1 MAFSD
6 LRQGMAHRWQSRAED
21 VSAFAGKDIFL
32 YGAGNLGKKL
42 KAALEASGI
51 PVKGMIDRRA
61 AALRAQGIDALTLE
75 ETADVPKERSI
86 VILSAL
92 FSLEEE
98 PFLRDSLA
106 KAGFLLVLALH
117 ELDWRSFESDAFC
130 RNIFIGDYDIE
141 RDFARDEADV
151 LAAYELWQT
160 QAERDYYMT
169 HIEAYLRG
177 DFSIFPDPLPI
188 RLQYAA
194 HDVPEDVDMRFFVDC
209 GAFDGDTL
217 RALSAAGREIHDYL
231 AFEPQQELGA
241 RIHASAE
248 ELAIPRATIV
258 PCGVSSK
265 VQQVR
270 FGAAQEGKSAV
281 KREAAGENVI
291 QCVAL
296 DTMLAGEA
304 PTFIKM
310 DIEGM
315 EIEALRGA
323 ERLIREHHP
332 QLAICI
338 YHDMSHIWRIPL
350 LLREFCG
357 GYRFYIRNYQYM
369 GLETVVYAFAD
380 GE

>member
-1 MAFSD
+1 MRFSD
-6 LRQGMAHRWQSRAED
+6 LRSHMAQKWQSRAVD
-21 VSAFAGKDIFL
+21 ISSFAGKKIFL

-42 KAALEASGI
+42 KTALEAAGI
-51 PVKGMIDRRA
+51 HIKGMIDRRA
-61 AALRAQGIDALTLE
+61 ADLRAQGFDALTLE
-75 ETADVPKERSI
+75 ETASMPKEQS
-86 VILSAL
+86 VVLLAAL

-98 PFLRDSLA
+98 PRLRDALA
-106 KAGFLLVLALH
+106 KAGFSCVFALH
-117 ELDWRSFESDAFC
+117 ELDWRSFDSAAFC

-141 RDFARDEADV
+141 REFARDEDDV
-151 LAAYELWQT
+151 LTAYELWQT

-177 DFSIFPDPLPI
+177 DFSIFPAPLPL

-194 HDVPEDVDMRFFVDC
+194 HDVPEKADMHFFVDC

-217 RALSAAGREIHDYL
+217 RALSAAGREMHDYF
-231 AFEPQQELGA
+231 AFEPQQELVT
-241 RIHASAE
+241 RIHAAAE
-248 ELAIPRATIV
+248 ELAIPRAVIV
-258 PCGVSSK
+258 PCGVSSTT
-265 VQQVR
+265 QQIR
-270 FGAAQEGKSAV
+270 FGAAEEGKSAV
-281 KREAAGENVI
+281 KRDAAGENVI
-291 QCVAL
+291 QCTAL
-296 DTMLAGEA
+296 DTMLAGTP

-323 ERLIREHHP
+323 QKLIREHHP
-332 QLAICI
+332 QLAICV

-350 LLREFCG
+350 LLREFYG
-357 GYRFYIRNYQYM
+357 GYRFYLRNYQYM

>member
-1 MAFSD
+1 MRFAD
-6 LRQGMAHRWQSRAED
+6 LRRAMSARWHSRAVDVSSFAHR
-21 VSAFAGKDIFL
+21 DIFL

-42 KAALEASGI
+42 KASLEEAGI
-51 PVKGMIDRRA
+51 SVKSLIDRRA
-61 AALRAQGIDALTLE
+61 AALREQGVDALTLE
-75 ETADVPKERSI
+75 EMAAVPKEESV

-92 FSLEEE
+92 FSLEDE
-98 PFLRDSLA
+98 PALREVLQT
-106 KAGFLLVLALH
+106 AGFPLVVALH
-117 ELDWRSFESDAFC
+117 ELDWRSFDSASFC

-141 RDFARDEADV
+141 RDFAGDEEAV
-151 LAAYELWQT
+151 LAAYVLWQT
-160 QAERDYYMT
+160 EADRFFYMT

-177 DFSIFPDPLPI
+177 DFSIFPAPLPL

-194 HDVPEDVDMRFFVDC
+194 HDVPEQVNMRFFVDC

-217 RALSAAGREIHDYL
+217 RALSAAGRKIRDYL

-241 RIHASAE
+241 RIRASAE
-248 ELAIPRATIV
+248 ALAIPRAMIV
-258 PCGVSSK
+258 PCGVSSTT
-265 VQQVR
+265 QQIR
-270 FGAAQEGKSAV
+270 FGTAQEGKSAV
-281 KREAAGENVI
+281 KREAAGEHVI
-291 QCVAL
+291 QCVSL
-296 DTMLAGEA
+296 DTMLAGEV

-323 ERLIREHHP
+323 ETLIRTHHP
-332 QLAICI
+332 QLAICV

-350 LLREFCG
+350 LLREFYG
-357 GYRFYIRNYQYM
+357 GYRFYVRNYQYM

>member
-1 MAFSD
+1 MKFAE
-6 LRQGMAHRWQSRAED
+6 LRDGMAQMWRSRAVD
-21 VSAFAGKDIFL
+21 VSSFAGRDIFL

-42 KAALEASGI
+42 KASLEASGI
-51 PVKGMIDRRA
+51 LVKGLIDRRA
-61 AALRAQGIDALTLE
+61 AVLREQGIDALTLE
-75 ETADVPKERSI
+75 ETADVPKESSI
-86 VILSAL
+86 VILAAL
-92 FSLEEE
+92 FSLEDE
-98 PFLRDSLA
+98 PRLRDSLA
-106 KAGFLLVLALH
+106 KAGFPRVVALH
-117 ELDWRSFESDAFC
+117 ELDWQSFNSAAFC

-141 RDFARDEADV
+141 REFARDEADV

-177 DFSIFPDPLPI
+177 DFSIFPDPLSL

-194 HDVPEDVDMRFFVDC
+194 HDVPEEVDMRFFVDC

-217 RALSAAGREIHDYL
+217 RALSAAGRKIHDYL

-248 ELAIPRATIV
+248 ALAIPRAMIV
-258 PCGVSSK
+258 PCGISSK
-265 VQQVR
+265 VQQIR
-270 FGAAQEGKSAV
+270 FGTAEEGKSAV
-281 KREAAGENVI
+281 KRDAAGESVI
-291 QCVAL
+291 QCTTL
-296 DTMLAGEA
+296 DTMLSGMP

-323 ERLIREHHP
+323 EKLIREYHP
-332 QLAICI
+332 QLAICV

-350 LLREFCG
+350 LLREFYG
-357 GYRFYIRNYQYM
+357 GYRLYLRNYQYM

>member
-1 MAFSD
+1 MRFSELRGDMA
-6 LRQGMAHRWQSRAED
+6 QIWQSRAVD
-21 VSAFAGKDIFL
+21 VSSFAGRDIFL

-42 KAALEASGI
+42 KASLEVSGI
-51 PVKGMIDRRA
+51 LVKGLIDRRA
-61 AALRAQGIDALTLE
+61 AVLRAQGIDVLTLK
-75 ETADVPKERSI
+75 ETATVPKERSI
-86 VILSAL
+86 VILAAL

-98 PFLRDSLA
+98 PVLRDSLT
-106 KAGFLLVLALH
+106 KAGFSRVVALH
-117 ELDWRSFESDAFC
+117 EIDWQSFDSAAFC
-130 RNIFIGDYDIE
+130 RNIFIGDYDIK

-151 LAAYELWQT
+151 LAAYALWQT

-177 DFSIFPDPLPI
+177 DFSIFPAPLPL

-194 HDVPEDVDMRFFVDC
+194 HDVPEEVDMRFFVDC

-217 RALSAAGREIHDYL
+217 RALSAAGRKIHDYL

-241 RIHASAE
+241 RIRASAE
-248 ELAIPRATIV
+248 ALAIPRAMIV
-258 PCGVSSK
+258 PCGISSK
-265 VQQVR
+265 VQQIR
-270 FGAAQEGKSAV
+270 FGTAQEGKSAV
-281 KREAAGENVI
+281 KREATGAHVI
-291 QCVAL
+291 QCVSL
-296 DTMLAGEA
+296 DTMFAGEA

-315 EIEALRGA
+315 EIDALRGA
-323 ERLIREHHP
+323 ENLIRVHHP
-332 QLAICI
+332 QLAICV

-350 LLREFCG
+350 LLREFYS
-357 GYRFYIRNYQYM
+357 GYRFYLRNYQYM

>member
-1 MAFSD
+1 MRFSD
-6 LRQGMAHRWQSRAED
+6 LRSGMLQKWQSRAVD
-21 VSAFAGKDIFL
+21 VSSFAGADIFL

-42 KAALEASGI
+42 RMSLEASGI

-61 AALRAQGIDALTLE
+61 ANLRVQGIDALTLE

-86 VILSAL
+86 VILAAL
-92 FSLEEE
+92 FSLEDE
-98 PFLRDSLA
+98 PVLRDSLTL
-106 KAGFLLVLALH
+106 AGFPRVFALH
-117 ELDWRSFESDAFC
+117 ELDWRSFRSTAFC

-141 RDFARDEADV
+141 RDFARDEAEI
-151 LAAYELWQT
+151 LAAYGLWQT
-160 QAERDYYMT
+160 QKEREYYMT
-169 HIEAYLRG
+169 HIEAYLCG
-177 DFSIFPDPLPI
+177 DFSIFPAPLPL

-217 RALSAAGREIHDYL
+217 RALSAAGRKILDYL

-241 RIHASAE
+241 RIRASAE
-248 ELAIPRATIV
+248 ELSIPRATIV
-258 PCGVSSK
+258 PCGVSS
-265 VQQVR
+265 VTQQIR
-270 FGAAQEGKSAV
+270 FGTAEEGKSAV

-291 QCVAL
+291 QCVSL
-296 DTMLAGEA
+296 DTMLAGEM

-315 EIEALRGA
+315 EIDALRGA
-323 ERLIREHHP
+323 ENLIRAHHP
-332 QLAICI
+332 QLAICV

-350 LLREFCG
+350 LLREFYR
-357 GYRFYIRNYQYM
+357 GYRFYLRNYQYM